1 MKDLLAWFGLKNFP
15 FDKNLKT
22 QEVLDTEPFKECTA
36 RLDYLKRRG
45 GILLLTGDPGVGK
58 TLALRRYVDSLNE
71 NLFKPYYT
79 PLSTLSRADLLY
91 HVNRLLGLPPRLSKS
106 AVYGQIQK
114 ALLESKENSG
124 KTVFLIIDEAHLLQ
138 TGPLEELRLLTNFK
152 MDSYDP
158 FILILSGQSD
168 LRRVLEF
175 AVLEP
180 LNQRIAIRYHMPAL
194 TSQETKLYVTHHLK
208 LAGAKEP
215 LLDEPALEAVH
226 QVSFGIPRRIGS
238 LVEQALTFAMFDH
251 KRSVTAEMI
260 LKVKNLEG

>member
-22 QEVLDTEPFKECTA
+22 QETLDTESLKECTA
-36 RLDYLKRRG
+36 RLDYIKRRG

-79 PLSTLSRADLLY
+79 PLSTLSRADLLS
-91 HVNRLLGLPPRLSKS
+91 HLNRLLGLPHRISKS

-114 ALLESKENSG
+114 TLLESKEGSG
-124 KTVFLIIDEAHLLQ
+124 KTVFLIVDEAHLLQ

-158 FILILSGQSD
+158 FVLVLSGQSD
-168 LRRVLEF
+168 LRRTMEF
-175 AVLEP
+175 AVMEP
-180 LNQRIAIRYHMPAL
+180 LNQRIAIRYHMPGL
-194 TSQETKLYVTHHLK
+194 TPQETKLYVTHHLK

-226 QVSFGIPRRIGS
+226 QVSFGIPRKIGA
-238 LVEQALTFAMFDH
+238 LVEQALTFALFDQ
-251 KRSVTAEMI
+251 KRTITAPMV
-260 LKVKNLEG
+260 LKVKSLEG

>member
-22 QEVLDTEPFKECTA
+22 QETLDTESLKECTA
-36 RLDYLKRRG
+36 RLDYIKRRG
-45 GILLLTGDPGVGK
+45 GILLLTGDPRVGK

-91 HVNRLLGLPPRLSKS
+91 HINRLLGLPPRLSKS

-114 ALLESKENSG
+114 ALLESKESSG
-124 KTVFLIIDEAHLLQ
+124 KTVFLLIDEAHLLQ

-158 FILILSGQSD
+158 FVLVLSGQSD
-168 LRRVLEF
+168 LRRTLEF

-180 LNQRIAIRYHMPAL
+180 LNQRIAIRYHMPGL
-194 TSQETKLYVTHHLK
+194 SPQETKLYVTHHLK

-215 LLDEPALEAVH
+215 LLDDPALEAVH
-226 QVSFGIPRRIGS
+226 QVSFGIPRKIGT

-251 KRSVTAEMI
+251 KRTVTAEMV
-260 LKVKNLEG
+260 LQVKNLEG